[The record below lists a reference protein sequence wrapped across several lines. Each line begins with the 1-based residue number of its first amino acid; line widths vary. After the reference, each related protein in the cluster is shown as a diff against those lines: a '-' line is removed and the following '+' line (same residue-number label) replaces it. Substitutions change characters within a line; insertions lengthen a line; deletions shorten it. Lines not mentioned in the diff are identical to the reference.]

1 MKNFLIAFLVFLVWS
16 FFGLWL
22 YSWLQPDEPGAVN
35 KTEVAIGND
44 EELPDN
50 TKVDSPTIITENPV
64 IDEVDSLSISEA
76 YKEEFIS
83 PPSQGL
89 KAKGDSG
96 DIIFMYNEGFLIQKN
111 SPEVTIPKDL
121 VDFKYKLN
129 TYAVEHPET
138 ELHITSQYSPSENID
153 SPNLGIKRGRAVK
166 EILVNMGI
174 PTERI
179 VIKPFITQIPFEE
192 DNSFKHSFEFAFK
205 PINEDRIQAL
215 KKSIPETKT
224 VYPKFSYQGIM
235 VNEEL
240 IALQQDVSEI
250 IKENPNLHLEVI
262 GHTDNVGNAIDNYG
276 KGLEYAR
283 QLRWFLVTKAGID
296 RNKITAVSK
305 GESEPIAGNGTVKG
319 RNLNRRLEVKFYL
332 DAND

>member
-22 YSWLQPDEPGAVN
+22 YSWLQPDEPGNVN
-35 KTEVAIGND
+35 STEVAIGNG
-44 EELPDN
+44 EELPDKN
-50 TKVDSPTIITENPV
+50 DGDVPTKITEIPV
-64 IDEVDSLSISEA
+64 AGEVDSLPIAEA

-89 KAKGDSG
+89 KAVGDSG
-96 DIIFMYNEGFLIQKN
+96 DIIFLYPEGFSIQKN
-111 SPEVTIPKDL
+111 SPNVDVPTEL

-129 TYAVEHPET
+129 TYALEHPET
-138 ELHITSQYSPSENID
+138 ELHIVSQYSPSENID

-166 EILVNMGI
+166 QILVNIGI
-174 PTERI
+174 PAERI
-179 VIKPFITQIPFEE
+179 VIKPFITQMPFGK
-192 DNSFKHSFEFAFK
+192 DGGFKHSFAFAFK
-205 PINEDRIQAL
+205 PINEERIQAL
-215 KKSIPETKT
+215 KKSIPETRT
-224 VYPKFSYQGIM
+224 VYPKFSYKKII

-240 IALQQDVSEI
+240 KILHQDVSEI
-250 IKENPNLHLEVI
+250 IKENPNLHVEVV

-276 KGLEYAR
+276 QGLEYAR
-283 QLRWFLVTKAGID
+283 QLRWFLVTKTGID

-305 GESEPIAGNGTVKG
+305 GESEPIADNGTVKG